1 MTKDF
6 LDQVEMQLVTAT
18 ERGGKRRRLWQLR
31 GLYVRLPTFAVAAL
45 GVTAVTATA
54 LAAELALP
62 AGHVKHTPPAVQTVA
77 SPTLTPD
84 NGSGFQPQ
92 SFTAIGE
99 FTWWLMGPRTCGT
112 TTCIAIAQTT
122 DGGPVFHWLTAPAT
136 GTGVSQLRFAN
147 AEDGYAFDPQLWST
161 DNDAQSWT
169 PVNLGGQVKQLM
181 ASGEYVYA
189 IVLPPNGG
197 AGKLMRS
204 QVGSN
209 SWTTLTSAG
218 DLQSSLWVQDQYVLV
233 ESSGGELLIS
243 DDYGAT
249 FTGYKAPPSVQCSF
263 EWASASVI
271 WEPCATGM
279 MSGIWR
285 STDGGATYHPAGGD
299 SDSKGPEFANSMAFG
314 AASPTTAVMGDERLY
329 RTTDGGSTFVP
340 VRAPIAT
347 EWQYIGFTD
356 GTHGAAIGLF
366 GTGSSQES
374 RVYYTID
381 AGASYHLVPIKP
393 T

>member
-18 ERGGKRRRLWQLR
+18 ERGGKRRRFWQLR
-31 GLYVRLPTFAVAAL
+31 GLYVRLPTFVVAAA

-62 AGHVKHTPPAVQTVA
+62 IGHVKHTPPPVAQTVA
-77 SPTLTPD
+77 TQTVPSV

-112 TTCIAIAQTT
+112 TTCLAVAQTT
-122 DGGPVFHWLTAPAT
+122 DGGPTFKWLTAPAT
-136 GTGVSQLRFAN
+136 GNGVTQLRFAN
-147 AEDGYAFDPQLWST
+147 AQDGYAFDPQLWST
-161 DNDAQSWT
+161 DNDAQTWS
-169 PVNLGGQVKQLM
+169 PVNLGGQVDQLM

-189 IVLPPNGG
+189 VVLPLTGG
-197 AGKLMRS
+197 TGKLMRS
-204 QVGSN
+204 QVGTN
-209 SWTTLTSAG
+209 TWTTMSAAG

-243 DDYGAT
+243 EDYGAT

-271 WEPCATGM
+271 WEPCAT
-279 MSGIWR
+279 
-285 STDGGATYHPAGGD
+285 A
-299 SDSKGPEFANSMAFG
+299 
-314 AASPTTAVMGDERLY
+314 
-329 RTTDGGSTFVP
+329 
-340 VRAPIAT
+340 
-347 EWQYIGFTD
+347 
-356 GTHGAAIGLF
+356 
-366 GTGSSQES
+366 
-374 RVYYTID
+374 
-381 AGASYHLVPIKP
+381 
-393 T
+393 